1 MISLA
6 ESIIQPDIG
15 VGAFV
20 KFNSQT
26 GTGGGVPRRKKVPEP
41 LTVLVL
47 LNITNPSNPL
57 LVIS

>member
-26 GTGGGVPRRKKVPEP
+26 GTGGGVPRRKKSARAANCVG
-41 LTVLVL
+41 
-47 LNITNPSNPL
+47 ITKYNKSK
-57 LVIS
+57 